1 MKYFFALSLMVS
13 LSASA
18 QTEEEKVKAPILALF
33 DGMRKSDSSMIRSAF
48 APTAVLQTVAKNKE
62 GVVSVRTDAVN
73 DFVQSVA
80 KPHTDIYDERITFET
95 IKIDADLATVWTPY
109 KFYVGEKF
117 SHCGVNAFQLVRI
130 NGEWKIHYIID
141 TRRREGCL

>member
-1 MKYFFALSLMVS
+1 MKYFFALSLLVS
-13 LSASA
+13 LTASA
-18 QTEEEKVKAPILALF
+18 QTEEEKVKAPILVLF
-33 DGMRKSDSSMIRSAF
+33 DGMRKSDSSMIRAAF

-130 NGEWKIHYIID
+130 NGEWKIQYIID

>member
-1 MKYFFALSLMVS
+1 MKYFFALSLLVS

-33 DGMRKSDSSMIRSAF
+33 DGMRKSDSSMIRAAF

-80 KPHTDIYDERITFET
+80 KPHADIYDERITFDM

-117 SHCGVNAFQLVRI
+117 SHCGVNSFQLVRV
-130 NGEWKIHYIID
+130 NGAWKIQYIID

>member
-1 MKYFFALSLMVS
+1 MKYFFALSLLVS
-13 LSASA
+13 LTASA

-33 DGMRKSDSSMIRSAF
+33 DGMRKSDSSMIRAAF
-48 APTAVLQTVAKNKE
+48 APTAVLHTVAKNKE

-73 DFVQSVA
+73 DFVLSVT
-80 KPHTDIYDERITFET
+80 KPHTDIYDERITFEM

-117 SHCGVNAFQLVRI
+117 SHCGVNSFQLVRI
-130 NGEWKIHYIID
+130 NGAWKIQYIID